1 MDDSTGIVFRDVITL
16 TLLAF
21 VAIVIMILPHINPP
35 GEKQKKDITP
45 PGNILVEISWPP
57 GNTDVDLWTM
67 APGDVPV
74 GYSNKGGRIFNL
86 LRDDLGF
93 SNDTTEL
100 NYEVAYT
107 RGIPAGEYVINVH
120 MFRSSDPFPIV
131 VDVIVSSKA
140 NETAQLKQLL
150 TAQVELRSHG
160 EEITAMRFTIDDD
173 GNMVSAHALFMPLR
187 SRRSRPPL

>member
-1 MDDSTGIVFRDVITL
+1 MDDVITL

-57 GNTDVDLWTM
+57 GNVDVDLWTM

-93 SNDTTEL
+93 SNDATEL

-120 MFRSSDPFPIV
+120 MFRSGDPFPIV

-173 GNMVSAHALFMPLR
+173 GGLVSGSAHALYMPLR
-187 SRRSRPPL
+187 SRPRL